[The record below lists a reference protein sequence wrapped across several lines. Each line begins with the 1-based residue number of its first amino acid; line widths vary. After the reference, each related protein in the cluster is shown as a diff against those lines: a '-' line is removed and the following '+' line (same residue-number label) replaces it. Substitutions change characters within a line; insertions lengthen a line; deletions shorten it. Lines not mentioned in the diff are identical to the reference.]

1 MNQPW
6 YEAERLPVVH
16 ADAFG
21 GRVFLVDFDD
31 EPQDEP
37 QEDEMGEDRP
47 EDADFEEDMEEA
59 AKARAARTAYLVGHP
74 NGQELWTRGEDMARS
89 LLRHRGTFARET
101 APTLFD

>member
-31 EPQDEP
+31 EPQ
-37 QEDEMGEDRP
+37 EDAIGEDRP
-47 EDADFEEDMEEA
+47 EDADFDEDMEEA
-59 AKARAARTAYLVGHP
+59 AKARAARMAYLVVHP

-101 APTLFD
+101 PPTLFD